1 MKILRLKLKI
11 PCRFHDFRDTHA
23 TRLIEQGADIK
34 AVSKRLGHSSI
45 MTTYNIYVRVT
56 DKMETETVDKF
67 EDYTNT
73 LDIPDTKEIPFK
85 D

>member
-1 MKILRLKLKI
+1 
-11 PCRFHDFRDTHA
+11 
-23 TRLIEQGADIK
+23 
-34 AVSKRLGHSSI
+34 

-67 EDYTNT
+67 EEYTNT

>member
-1 MKILRLKLKI
+1 
-11 PCRFHDFRDTHA
+11 
-23 TRLIEQGADIK
+23 
-34 AVSKRLGHSSI
+34 

-67 EDYTNT
+67 EEYTNN
-73 LDIPDTKEIPFK
+73 LDIPEIQKIPYK